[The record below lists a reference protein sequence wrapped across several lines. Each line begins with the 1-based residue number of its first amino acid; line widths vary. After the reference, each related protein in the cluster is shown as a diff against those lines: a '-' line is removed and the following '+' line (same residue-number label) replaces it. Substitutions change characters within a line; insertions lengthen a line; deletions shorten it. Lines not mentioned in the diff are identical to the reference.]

1 MGCKERDLSEEISI
15 MSSSLNDALL
25 FTTMCI
31 IGLEVEVQVKNG
43 SVYSGIFHTASAE
56 NDYGVVLK
64 KAMMIKKGKKYTSL
78 AHGSV
83 IETLVIHSGDLVQVI
98 AKGVMFPADGISSVV
113 TAEDAEAANGSIRLS
128 ECLRNELQLQM
139 IKSTKPAPAKRK
151 HSSQL
156 RGSNQNK
163 DKSGYGLTH
172 GDVGD
177 KQIRREIAAKSVGA
191 AVESESKKIGGGHP
205 NKIEERLTEPVI
217 IVGGSQ
223 VEEDKPQLKEKESVQ
238 KFEAHKSKTIHGQCS
253 TLYSN
258 HSRICYTSQDT
269 KAPQLVFADK
279 GVLGISA
286 SIPADSKP
294 SLSNV
299 SSDSQPDLHDGERL
313 RVVADAPEISIS
325 STKVVPVNMQSYAN
339 HLASPTVSVASTDVN
354 TNSKDFKLNPE
365 AKTFLPVLSIPR
377 SVAPSAAITT
387 TSSGYI
393 QNGPIVVPVAGAQSD
408 AGINPF
414 APHSSSPIKFVHYNN
429 VVAVN
434 DVNASQYPQP
444 IGGHVSSRSQPVR
457 YGGHYAP
464 FQEGPT
470 YVHPNY
476 QSVSVS
482 RLGQHVYVHPFS
494 HDIIQNAT
502 APSIHA
508 LFSHPQTHLP
518 KQQGITAAM
527 QGLQICVAPPPFI
540 SSGGQ
545 QPYTLPLHIP
555 VSQLP
560 FPTVRPIPFPV
571 PNTHFV
577 GKFI

>member
-1 MGCKERDLSEEISI
+1 MGCKERDLPEGTSTMS
-15 MSSSLNDALL
+15 SSSLNDALL

-31 IGLEVEVQVKNG
+31 IGLEVEVQVKDG
-43 SVYSGIFHTASAE
+43 SAYSGIFHTASVE
-56 NDYGVVLK
+56 KDYGVVLK
-64 KAMMIKKGKKYTSL
+64 KAMMIKKGKKCTSL

-83 IETLVIHSGDLVQVI
+83 IDTLVILSGDLVQVI
-98 AKGVMFPADGISSVV
+98 AKGVMLPADGISSNV
-113 TAEDAEAANGSIRLS
+113 TAEGAEAANGSIRRS
-128 ECLRNELQLQM
+128 ECLRSELQI

-151 HSSQL
+151 QSSQL

-172 GDVGD
+172 GDIGD
-177 KQIRREIAAKSVGA
+177 KQIRREFPAKSVGT
-191 AVESESKKIGGGHP
+191 AVEFGSKKIDGGHP
-205 NKIEERLTEPVI
+205 NKIEERFTEPVI

-223 VEEDKPQLKEKESVQ
+223 VGEDKPQLKEKGSVQ
-238 KFEAHKSKTIHGQCS
+238 KFEAHKSKTIH
-253 TLYSN
+253 
-258 HSRICYTSQDT
+258 DT
-269 KAPQLVFADK
+269 KVPQLVFADK
-279 GVLGISA
+279 WVLGISA
-286 SIPADSKP
+286 SIPADSKL

-299 SSDSQPDLHDGERL
+299 SSDGQPDLHDCERL
-313 RVVADAPEISIS
+313 RVVADAPEISTS
-325 STKVVPVNMQSYAN
+325 STKVVHVNMQSYAN
-339 HLASPTVSVASTDVN
+339 HLASPTVSVASADVN

-365 AKTFLPVLSIPR
+365 AKTFLPVLSVPR
-377 SVAPSAAITT
+377 SVAPPAAVTT

-393 QNGPIVVPVAGAQSD
+393 QNVPVVVPVAGAQAD
-408 AGINPF
+408 AGIIPF

-444 IGGHVSSRSQPVR
+444 IGGHVSSRPQPVR

-470 YVHPNY
+470 YVHPNF
-476 QSVSVS
+476 QS
-482 RLGQHVYVHPFS
+482 
-494 HDIIQNAT
+494 DIIQSAT

-508 LFSHPQTHLP
+508 LFSHPQNHLP

-527 QGLQICVAPPPFI
+527 QGLQICVAPPPLI

-555 VSQLP
+555 VSQPP
-560 FPTVRPIPFPV
+560 FPTVRSIPFPV

-577 GKFI
+577 SKFF

>member
-1 MGCKERDLSEEISI
+1 MGCKERDLPEGTSTMS
-15 MSSSLNDALL
+15 SSSLNDALL

-31 IGLEVEVQVKNG
+31 IGFEVEVQVKDG
-43 SVYSGIFHTASAE
+43 SVYSGIFHTASVE
-56 NDYGVVLK
+56 KDYGVVLK
-64 KAMMIKKGKKYTSL
+64 KAMMIKKGKKCTSL

-83 IETLVIHSGDLVQVI
+83 IDTLVILSGDLVQVI
-98 AKGVMFPADGISSVV
+98 AKGVMLPADGISSNVA
-113 TAEDAEAANGSIRLS
+113 AEDAEAASGSIRRS
-128 ECLRNELQLQM
+128 ECLRNELQM

-151 HSSQL
+151 QSSQL

-172 GDVGD
+172 GDIGD
-177 KQIRREIAAKSVGA
+177 KQIRREIAAKSAGT
-191 AVESESKKIGGGHP
+191 AVEFESKKIDGGHP
-205 NKIEERLTEPVI
+205 NKIEERFTEPVI

-223 VEEDKPQLKEKESVQ
+223 VGEDEPQLKEKGSVQ

-253 TLYSN
+253 TLYNN
-258 HSRICYTSQDT
+258 HSHICCTSQDT
-269 KAPQLVFADK
+269 KVPQLVLAYK

-286 SIPADSKP
+286 SIPADSKL
-294 SLSNV
+294 SLGNV
-299 SSDSQPDLHDGERL
+299 SSDGQPDLHDCERL
-313 RVVADAPEISIS
+313 RVVADAPESSTS
-325 STKVVPVNMQSYAN
+325 STKAVHVNMQSSAN
-339 HLASPTVSVASTDVN
+339 HLASPTVSVASADVN

-365 AKTFLPVLSIPR
+365 AKTFLPVLSVPR
-377 SVAPSAAITT
+377 SVAPPAAVTT
-387 TSSGYI
+387 TRSGYI
-393 QNGPIVVPVAGAQSD
+393 QNSPVVVPVAGAQAD

-444 IGGHVSSRSQPVR
+444 IGGHVTSRPQPVR

-470 YVHPNY
+470 YVHPNF
-476 QSVSVS
+476 QSVFVS

-518 KQQGITAAM
+518 KQQGITGAM
-527 QGLQICVAPPPFI
+527 QGLQICVAPPPLI

-555 VSQLP
+555 VSQPP
-560 FPTVRPIPFPV
+560 FPTVRSIPLPV

-577 GKFI
+577 SKFF

>member
-15 MSSSLNDALL
+15 MSSSLSDALL
-25 FTTMCI
+25 FTTMCM
-31 IGLEVEVQVKNG
+31 IGLEVEVQVKDG
-43 SVYSGIFHTASAE
+43 SVYSGIFHTASVE

-64 KAMMIKKGKKYTSL
+64 KAMMIKKGKKCTSL

-83 IETLVIHSGDLVQVI
+83 IDTLVILSGDLVQVI
-98 AKGVMFPADGISSVV
+98 AKGVMLPADGISSNV
-113 TAEDAEAANGSIRLS
+113 TAEDAEAANGSIRRS
-128 ECLRNELQLQM
+128 ESLRNELQM

-156 RGSNQNK
+156 RGSNQNE

-177 KQIRREIAAKSVGA
+177 KQIRREIAAKSVGT
-191 AVESESKKIGGGHP
+191 AVEFESKKIDGGHP
-205 NKIEERLTEPVI
+205 NKIGERFTEPVI

-223 VEEDKPQLKEKESVQ
+223 VGEDKPQLKEKGSVQ

-258 HSRICYTSQDT
+258 HSHIGYTSKDT
-269 KAPQLVFADK
+269 KVPQLVLADK

-286 SIPADSKP
+286 ADNKS

-299 SSDSQPDLHDGERL
+299 SSDSLPDLHDGERL
-313 RVVADAPEISIS
+313 RVVADATEISTS
-325 STKVVPVNMQSYAN
+325 STKVVHVNMQSYAN

-365 AKTFLPVLSIPR
+365 AKTFLPVLSTPR
-377 SVAPSAAITT
+377 SVAPPAAVTT

-393 QNGPIVVPVAGAQSD
+393 QNCPIVVPVAGAQAD

-444 IGGHVSSRSQPVR
+444 IGGHVSSRPQPVR

-470 YVHPNY
+470 YVHPNF
-476 QSVSVS
+476 QSVLVS

-518 KQQGITAAM
+518 KQQAAM

-555 VSQLP
+555 VSQPP
-560 FPTVRPIPFPV
+560 FPTVWPIPFPV
-571 PNTHFV
+571 PHTHFDS
-577 GKFI
+577 KFI